1 MQCCRNHSSSENGNC
16 VRNNGNPIRN
26 EVESGHENYTHT
38 SQNDLNT
45 SGLTTQDE
53 NNHIQNECKTSNLP
67 PRTSSVSIV
76 VPDTNHVI
84 DSKQDSIKHSK
95 TCSASLYI
103 FNSKGKRCATL
114 TNDYLD
120 NQLGMQRLFIA
131 INFLILHN
139 LIRNCEKEIN
149 YSFIFRL

>member
-16 VRNNGNPIRN
+16 VKSNGNPIRD
-26 EVESGHENYTHT
+26 EVESRHENCTHT

-53 NNHIQNECKTSNLP
+53 NSHTQNKCMISNLP

-84 DSKQDSIKHSK
+84 DRTQDSIKHSK

-120 NQLGMQRLFIA
+120 NQLGTKNI
-131 INFLILHN
+131 INSDKFSDFKSDMKL
-139 LIRNCEKEIN
+139 
-149 YSFIFRL
+149 